1 MLDYILQHTYNKV
14 KQKKML
20 LNSIK
25 SEILI
30 MDIEYYKNF
39 HILAQSKN
47 FSEAARE
54 LNIAQTALG
63 AQINKLEK
71 YYGVKLLQRKKG
83 IKHISLT
90 NAGVEFLHKA
100 ERLCSLDEEIKRDMQ
115 KYSGAVT
122 GTLRIA
128 VSHTRS
134 NYFLE
139 KYVTPFFRLHPEITY
154 EYYGMVTTD
163 QVENMR
169 SGNIDFAFANAAIPA
184 YPEFSLLNLEEEQF
198 YAFYR
203 QDLRLWE
210 SEPYIG
216 IEKLQGLP
224 LCSNTLQFPL
234 LKRICDENFI
244 KLNVNFMTNTLNNA
258 YTLIS
263 NTDNIAVLA
272 AMTDDKVPNGLM
284 RKLIK
289 DARLIFHQ
297 VFYWNKA
304 RPMSLPAQTFL
315 EFFEQQLK
323 KD

>member
-1 MLDYILQHTYNKV
+1 
-14 KQKKML
+14 
-20 LNSIK
+20 
-25 SEILI
+25 
-30 MDIEYYKNF
+30 MDLEYYKNF
-39 HILAQSKN
+39 RVLAQSKN

-63 AQINKLEK
+63 AQISKLEK
-71 YYGVKLLQRKKG
+71 YYGVKLLQRQKG

-90 NAGVEFLHKA
+90 NAGTEFLHKA
-100 ERLCSLDEEIKRDMQ
+100 EQLCRLDEELYRDMK
-115 KYSGAVT
+115 KYSGAVE

-128 VSHTRS
+128 VSHARS

-139 KYVTPFFRLHPEITY
+139 KYLTPFFKQHPEITY

-203 QDLRLWE
+203 KDLRLWE
-210 SEPYIG
+210 NESHINV
-216 IEKLQGLP
+216 EKLQGLP
-224 LCSNTLQFPL
+224 LCSNTMQFPL
-234 LKRICDENFI
+234 LKRICDEDFI
-244 KLNVNFMTNTLNNA
+244 KLNVNFMANTLNNA
-258 YTLIS
+258 YTLIR
-263 NTDNIAVLA
+263 NTDNVAVLA
-272 AMTDDKVPNGLM
+272 AMADDRIPVGLT

-289 DARLIFHQ
+289 DSRLVFRQ

-304 RPMSLPAQTFL
+304 RPMSLPAQVFL
-315 EFFEQQLK
+315 EFFRQHSSK
-323 KD
+323 V

>member
-1 MLDYILQHTYNKV
+1 
-14 KQKKML
+14 
-20 LNSIK
+20 
-25 SEILI
+25 

-39 HILAQSKN
+39 RVLAQSKN

-63 AQINKLEK
+63 AQISKLEK
-71 YYGVKLLQRKKG
+71 YYGVKLLQRQKG

-90 NAGVEFLHKA
+90 NAGAEFLHKA
-100 ERLCSLDEEIKRDMQ
+100 EQLCSLSEELERDMQ
-115 KYSGAVT
+115 KYSGAVV
-122 GTLRIA
+122 GKLRIA

-134 NYFLE
+134 IYFLE
-139 KYVTPFFRLHPEITY
+139 KYVTPFFKQHPEITY

-169 SGNIDFAFANAAIPA
+169 NGNIDFAFANAAIPA

-203 QDLRLWE
+203 QELHLWE
-210 SEPYIG
+210 NEPYIG

-234 LKRICDENFI
+234 LKRICDEDFI
-244 KLNVNFMTNTLNNA
+244 KLNVNFMANTLNNA
-258 YTLIS
+258 YALIC
-263 NTDNIAVLA
+263 NTDNVAVLA
-272 AMTDDKVPNGLM
+272 AMAEDKIPDGLT

-289 DARLIFHQ
+289 DARLVFHQ
-297 VFYWNKA
+297 IFYWNKA
-304 RPMSLPAQTFL
+304 RPMSLPAQLFL
-315 EFFEQQLK
+315 EFFKQQSK
-323 KD
+323 KI